1 MHGNGKTRERPAGP
15 DLLSECRMMLRFAGE
30 SGLELSPEL
39 IHDIAEL
46 DSVLEQ
52 LNLEPVSALPE
63 ILLRKSAASAPRA
76 GGGDATSA
84 EPVRPQ
90 GVAPNTPGPDAGGG
104 AKAVEVPGRAPSSA
118 ELVLRVHGALS
129 RAVAPATAL
138 TLQATEPPPGKNTIF
153 GRMPIV
159 VKLAA
164 AVALVSAVGF
174 VISAGIIGKKAAAE
188 RELEKAKATQQD
200 KTTRAEDATRA
211 KDEADQGEK
220 GAVISAGQPK
230 AEGKK
235 REESEAAAP
244 QRAAGTNSQIGG
256 GKGGGTKP

>member
-1 MHGNGKTRERPAGP
+1 
-15 DLLSECRMMLRFAGE
+15 MMLRFAGE
-30 SGLELSPEL
+30 SGLELTPEL

-63 ILLRKSAASAPRA
+63 VLLRKSAASAPRV

-84 EPVRPQ
+84 EPVRPSAPAAPGGAQ
-90 GVAPNTPGPDAGGG
+90 GVAPNTPGPDAVGRV
-104 AKAVEVPGRAPSSA
+104 KAVEVSGRAPSSA

-129 RAVAPATAL
+129 RVVAPATAL

-153 GRMPIV
+153 GTMPIV

-235 REESEAAAP
+235 REESEAAAQ
-244 QRAAGTNSQIGG
+244 QRAAGTHSQIGG